1 MFRTGTM
8 NRVNFFDITS
18 QKILYFLLIFLSIFE
33 LINGYF
39 AFHYNL
45 ILIGFLYKSL
55 IVLMAILLIA
65 FHSWKFETGIIIL
78 CGYSLFLLM
87 SGLRLCR
94 PDVAIEAI
102 AFDFQYTS
110 RSLLIL
116 ISIFIFAVSLNRNEL
131 INFFKKFIWVQW
143 FIITSGILT
152 HVIFGF
158 GGVYTKIGE
167 YLRPGYTSYFY
178 AGNSVA
184 ILYDACWLAIM
195 FMVKNNLVRVLI
207 TLITLFIVTAFG
219 SKLGIFLIFFILS
232 FNLFIKLYRKS
243 KVLFVLTISFTS
255 LSFFLIALN
264 IENIIWWF
272 LNYYKLFSK
281 QGSRMVEAALEYG
294 LISAL
299 WSRRDFLISLAIDKI
314 ANYNLKDL
322 FLGANYFNYRR
333 LLGSDIGKE
342 FRNAEVDPIDLVGS
356 TGILGFIL
364 AYGILFIFILMLLK
378 NRQNIKIQ
386 LEKYY
391 NINYGLICSGILLML
406 LVSSILTGHVFTEP
420 YSNILLGLV
429 YGLIYKLCKNSERS
443 SEACLLKS

>member
-102 AFDFQYTS
+102 AFDFQDTS

-386 LEKYY
+386 LEKKY

>member
-65 FHSWKFETGIIIL
+65 FHSWKFETGII
-78 CGYSLFLLM
+78 
-87 SGLRLCR
+87 
-94 PDVAIEAI
+94 
-102 AFDFQYTS
+102 
-110 RSLLIL
+110 
-116 ISIFIFAVSLNRNEL
+116 IFAVSLNRNEL

-264 IENIIWWF
+264 IDNIIWWF

>member
-1 MFRTGTM
+1 MFRTGIM
-8 NRVNFFDITS
+8 NRTNFFDITS
-18 QKILYFLLIFLSIFE
+18 QKILYFLLIFLSVFE

-39 AFHYNL
+39 SFHYNL
-45 ILIGFLYKSL
+45 TLIGLFYKSS
-55 IVLMAILLIA
+55 IVFLAILLIA
-65 FHSWKFETGIIIL
+65 FHRWKFETGTIIL
-78 CGYSLFLLM
+78 CGYSLFLLL

-94 PDVAIEAI
+94 PDVSIAAI

-116 ISIFIFAVSLNRNEL
+116 ISIFVFTVSLNKNEL
-131 INFFKKFIWVQW
+131 MNFIKKFFGVQW
-143 FIITSGILT
+143 IIITLAILI

-158 GGVYTKIGE
+158 GGVYTKTGE
-167 YLRPGYTSYFY
+167 YLRPGYPSFFS
-178 AGNSVA
+178 AGDPIA
-184 ILYDACWLAIM
+184 ILYAACWLVIM

-207 TLITLFIVTAFG
+207 TLITLFIVTAFA

-232 FNLFIKLYRKS
+232 LNLFIKLFQKS
-243 KVLFVLTISFTS
+243 KALFALTLLFISS
-255 LSFFLIALN
+255 SFLVITLN

-281 QGSRMVEAALEYG
+281 EGSRMVEVAIEYG

-299 WSRRDFLISLAIDKI
+299 WSKRNVLLSIAIDKI

-333 LLGSDIGKE
+333 LLGSDIGME

-364 AYGILFIFILMLLK
+364 AYGILFIFILKSLR

-386 LEKYY
+386 LEKNY
-391 NINYGLICSGILLML
+391 NINYVLICSRILLML
-406 LVSSILTGHVFTEP
+406 LVSSVLTGHVFTEP

-429 YGLIYKLCKNSERS
+429 YGLIYKLCNNSERRTIDV
-443 SEACLLKS
+443 C